1 MRRFTLAA
9 LVVFALVLTAWSGG
23 GMAASPAA
31 EAMPAMAVM
40 AAGPC
45 PDHHGGAPDRQHRAC
60 MAVCAMLCAPAAL
73 PAMQIPV
80 GFGHAGRP
88 SLPAIFLPDGRNPA
102 GPFRPPI
109 V

>member
-1 MRRFTLAA
+1 MRRIALIVLA
-9 LVVFALVLTAWSGG
+9 VFALVLTAWSGG
-23 GMAASPAA
+23 GMATLHAA

-60 MAVCAMLCAPAAL
+60 MAACAMLCAPATL
-73 PAMQIPV
+73 PALQIPV
-80 GFGHAGRP
+80 GFGRAGRP